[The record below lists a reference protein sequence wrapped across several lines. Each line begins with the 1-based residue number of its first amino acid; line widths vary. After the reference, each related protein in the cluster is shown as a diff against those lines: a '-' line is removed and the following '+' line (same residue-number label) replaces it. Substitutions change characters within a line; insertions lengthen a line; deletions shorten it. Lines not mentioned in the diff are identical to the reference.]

1 MLEVPVTRRL
11 FTDFKNTFATDEGGR
26 VFIRMLQ
33 DLGIFNLIDGE
44 GEDVTRHNYGIQLL
58 IYRGVLK
65 VDGQGKIKNAGD
77 LLKHILTARF
87 NPTDIG
93 DG

>member
-11 FTDFKNTFATDEGGR
+11 FTDFKNTFDTDEGGR
-26 VFIRMLQ
+26 AFIRMLQ

-65 VDGQGKIKNAGD
+65 VDRDGDIKNAGN
-77 LLKHILTARF
+77 LLKHILTAHF
-87 NPTDIG
+87 DPTEIG
-93 DG
+93 E